1 MCYSASAADA
11 ALNAACIKAAYYK
24 CLKQQSCSRISRSQ
38 SKETVNQAAVAAVVQ
53 PGQVLTDTKA
63 ASKGVDGRATVSEG
77 FHGELLPTN
86 MMRSFFGRSPLR
98 KAPKSNF

>member
-1 MCYSASAADA
+1 
-11 ALNAACIKAAYYK
+11 
-24 CLKQQSCSRISRSQ
+24 
-38 SKETVNQAAVAAVVQ
+38 VNQAAVAAVVQ